1 MNGWETYRGVNSV
14 LLAAVGLE
22 PRAAAAAAA
31 WLAVFAWGVAA
42 HDRVASVGRGALVA
56 IRGATGEDIVDILDG
71 WDSCG
76 RHSEGEDGEE
86 IRAPHFWVLSE
97 KGCFG
102 KLGLVVLVFGGW
114 DLLCFASRCWAA
126 RDDFES

>member
-14 LLAAVGLE
+14 LLAAVELE
-22 PRAAAAAAA
+22 RPAAAAA
-31 WLAVFAWGVAA
+31 WAAVVACGVAA
-42 HDRVASVGRGALVA
+42 HDRVALVRALV
-56 IRGATGEDIVDILDG
+56 GATGEDIVDILDG

-114 DLLCFASRCWAA
+114 DLLCFASLCWAA
-126 RDDFES
+126 SDDFES